1 MPSKKASTKRKQQS
15 HNALFNETFLNERYC
30 LDIFRL
36 VFTSQEFKLFNWKTL
51 KPEMTVFTDEQGN
64 ERRMDLLFSVQVK
77 GSRKRVR
84 IFFLL
89 EHKSHQDSEV
99 LQQILRY
106 QTLIYNRW
114 NYPVIPILVY
124 HGRQKHWKGALNFQD
139 SLDGLTPILRQRFGK
154 NILNFHCKLLNIHD
168 INFYRGVGRSLLSR
182 PILLIMGSIWRL
194 RHETVVE
201 LFQMGTGLGGRDQEF
216 LVQKAVDYIRRNDPH
231 FTLNVLRKIE
241 KESIEEEQRI
251 MSALQCSLDE
261 AEEKGMRKGLQK
273 GREEG
278 REKGHEEGREKGHE
292 EGREKG
298 REEGRE
304 KGREEGRLEGAQQTA
319 LRMVQNGFE
328 VETICLCTGLTS
340 QEVEELRKKVKAT
353 KS

>member
-1 MPSKKASTKRKQQS
+1 
-15 HNALFNETFLNERYC
+15 
-30 LDIFRL
+30 
-36 VFTSQEFKLFNWKTL
+36 
-51 KPEMTVFTDEQGN
+51 
-64 ERRMDLLFSVQVK
+64 MDLLFSVQVK

-84 IFFLL
+84 TFFLL

-168 INFYRGVGRSLLSR
+168 INLYRGVGRSLLSR

-201 LFQMGTGLGGRDQEF
+201 LFQMGTSLGGRDQEF

-273 GREEG
+273 GRE
-278 REKGHEEGREKGHE
+278 
-292 EGREKG
+292 
-298 REEGRE
+298 